1 MKDTEKD
8 CKIVD
13 YVWKTVIVPTYS
25 SFNLRTGGLLCF
37 ERSCEELRQYYKE
50 ILESAKLHYMEDEQ
64 TLLNR
69 HKVCAALMIAVLKSK
84 PIKKADPLY
93 YTPDCD
99 GRITIW
105 PFNEQL
111 SITVALSVLRTF
123 ILKRVEI
130 AFSGKPVSRAIFEDV
145 CKQDSLI
152 FNCEFPILAKE
163 RSDWEY
169 ELYQMRQD
177 GAYNLLSIAHILCQM
192 EEISRLRY
200 FVGSQETPIYPD
212 KALLVDIAS
221 AEIDWSTLL

>member
-1 MKDTEKD
+1 MKDERKD
-8 CKIVD
+8 YKIVD
-13 YVWKTVIVPTYS
+13 YVWDSVILPAYS
-25 SFNLRTGGLLCF
+25 SFNFHTGGLLCF
-37 ERSCEELRQYYKE
+37 DRSREELRQYYKE
-50 ILESAKLHYMEDEQ
+50 VLEHAKIHYMEDEQ

-69 HKVCAALMIAVLKSK
+69 HKVSAALMIAVLKSK

-93 YTPDCD
+93 YTPDCN
-99 GRITIW
+99 GKITIW

-123 ILKRVEI
+123 ILKRVDI
-130 AFSGKPVSRAIFEDV
+130 AFSGKQVSRAIFEDV
-145 CKQDSLI
+145 CKQDSSI
-152 FNCEFPILAKE
+152 FAKEFPISTKE

-200 FVGSQETPIYPD
+200 FVEKEETPIYPD
-212 KALLVDIAS
+212 KNLLVEVAS
-221 AEIDWSTLL
+221 IDIDWSAL